1 MRVLIGYDGSASSDQ
16 ALALVTALAWPATS
30 ECRIVVACGVPFVP
44 YAYAPGVVV
53 DAATLQA
60 LYDAQAEEAEQLAT
74 AARAR
79 VARPDLAAT
88 SEVGVGRP
96 ASTILEAADRFAPD
110 LLVVGSRGLGP
121 LTSALLGSV
130 SEELVDHAPCPVL
143 VVRGTALRRVLLADD
158 GSPDAQAA
166 STLLLRWP
174 LFRGSEVRVVGVAE
188 HPDLRATTTGAGG
201 TAAQR
206 MAQAALVT
214 ADELVRAS
222 ADRLSRGGLRADTAV
237 RQGDPA
243 AEVLAEA
250 TDWSADLIV
259 IGTRGQTGLTRLL
272 HGSVARKVL
281 EHARSSVLVERR
293 R

>member
-1 MRVLIGYDGSASSDQ
+1 VRMLVAYDGSASADE
-16 ALALVTALAWPATS
+16 ALKFVTGLAWPAPS
-30 ECRIVVACGVPFVP
+30 ECRIIVGSGTPF
-44 YAYAPGVVV
+44 ATYAPGIVA
-53 DAATLQA
+53 DAATLQTI
-60 LYDAQAEEAEQLAT
+60 YDAQQEDAERLAT
-74 AARAR
+74 AASRL
-79 VARPDLAAT
+79 VDRPGLAAT
-88 SEVGVGRP
+88 WEVGFGRP
-96 ASTILEAADRFAPD
+96 ANTILDVADRFHPD

-143 VVRGTALRRVLLADD
+143 VARGTDLRRVVLAED

-174 LFRGSEVRVVGVAE
+174 VFRPSEIRVVSVSEVPVQPE
-188 HPDLRATTTGAGG
+188 RATEPA
-201 TAAQR
+201 
-206 MAQAALVT
+206 
-214 ADELVRAS
+214 AS
-222 ADRLSRGGLRADTAV
+222 AGQRVAQEALATTVELARTTAERLSRAGLHADTSV

-243 AEVLAEA
+243 AEILAA
-250 TDWSADLIV
+250 AGDRSADLII

-281 EHARSSVLVERR
+281 EHAHCSVLVERR

>member
-1 MRVLIGYDGSASSDQ
+1 MRVLIGYDGSAAAGQ
-16 ALALVTALAWPATS
+16 ALAFVAGVTWPPAS
-30 ECRIVVACGVPFVP
+30 ECRVAVASGTPF
-44 YAYAPGVVV
+44 ATYAPGVVA

-60 LYDAQAEEAEQLAT
+60 VYDAQAEEAEQLAT
-74 AARAR
+74 AGVERLGR
-79 VARPDLAAT
+79 GDLAAT
-88 SEVGVGRP
+88 WEVGLGRP
-96 ASTILEAADRFAPD
+96 ASAVLDVADRFAPD

-130 SEELVDHAPCPVL
+130 SEELVDQAPCPVL
-143 VVRGTALRRVLLADD
+143 VARRPALRRVLLADD

-174 LFRGSEVRVVGVAE
+174 MFRACEVRVIGVAE
-188 HPDLRATTTGAGG
+188 RPDLPTTTAHAAKTAVRQVAMAAVATT
-201 TAAQR
+201 
-206 MAQAALVT
+206 
-214 ADELVRAS
+214 DELVRTA
-222 ADRLSRGGLRADTAV
+222 ADRLSRAGLRADAAV

-243 AEVLAEA
+243 AEILAEA
-250 TDWSADLIV
+250 AAWSADLIV

-281 EHARSSVLVERR
+281 EHARCSVLVERR